1 MGGRGLWLRLFA
13 TGPERLA
20 AAAGR
25 SGDGRAGAER
35 GLRGG
40 RAADMT
46 APPEGGQE
54 RAPGTGK
61 LQLGGWRGLPL
72 GSGSGSGRPEFQQ
85 CRGQSLFPPPWIQI
99 GSFFLLE
106 WIDCLRIP

>member
-1 MGGRGLWLRLFA
+1 MGGRGALASPLA

-20 AAAGR
+20 AAAER

-46 APPEGGQE
+46 APPEGGKE

-61 LQLGGWRGLPL
+61 LQLGG
-72 GSGSGSGRPEFQQ
+72 
-85 CRGQSLFPPPWIQI
+85 CRGRWALDLCGAPRVPAVSWTESLLHGFRSDP
-99 GSFFLLE
+99 FLLE